1 MTADSGYL
9 TLRKEI
15 RIMPHFYKPANL
27 TETCEL
33 LSRYREKATVLAGGT
48 DVMVSVNRGKLCLDT
63 VIAIGDMGLNHIRT
77 EHGHLIIGATAT
89 HSEICNSPVVLEN
102 APLLAEACGQ
112 IGSRAIRNMGTIGG
126 NLVNASRE
134 ADGLVALTALEAQ
147 VRLVSSAGERTVP
160 AEAFVTGH
168 RETIRTPEEVLQE
181 VIIPLEDHETRWG
194 WHKLGQRKAY
204 VCSIVSVAIVLQ
216 MHEAVCKK
224 ARIALGSVGPKPFLS
239 RGGMQILEGRPLNA
253 PIIEEAARI
262 AADETSPTDDHRATA
277 WYRKRVSKV
286 MIRRVLE
293 KISGQ
298 EGGGDADS

>member
-1 MTADSGYL
+1 
-9 TLRKEI
+9 
-15 RIMPHFYKPANL
+15 
-27 TETCEL
+27 
-33 LSRYREKATVLAGGT
+33 
-48 DVMVSVNRGKLCLDT
+48 
-63 VIAIGDMGLNHIRT
+63 
-77 EHGHLIIGATAT
+77 
-89 HSEICNSPVVLEN
+89 
-102 APLLAEACGQ
+102 
-112 IGSRAIRNMGTIGG
+112 
-126 NLVNASRE
+126 
-134 ADGLVALTALEAQ
+134 VALTALGAE
-147 VRLVSSAGERTVP
+147 VKLVSSAGERTVSVDD
-160 AEAFVTGH
+160 FVTGH
-168 RETIRTPEEVLQE
+168 RETIRKPDELLQE

-216 MHEAVCKK
+216 MDATVCKK
-224 ARIALGSVGPKPFLS
+224 ARIALGSMGPKPFLS

-253 PIIEEAARI
+253 LIIEEAART